1 MEGLIKQLKKHLV
14 SKIQNMKIT
23 KFSGSLTVN
32 GKGVIKSI
40 TGHISAPYGDDFIII
55 IDDNTPLIVQI
66 NEIYTSMTSS
76 GVCIFT
82 LNEAISFDKR
92 FEIKCNH
99 NMVWGSVT
107 YITE

>member
-1 MEGLIKQLKKHLV
+1 MENLITKIKKNLV
-14 SKIQNMKIT
+14 SKIQSIRIT
-23 KFSGSLTVN
+23 KFNNLLTVN

-40 TGHISAPYGDDFIII
+40 TGHIGVPYGDDFIII

-66 NEIYTSMTSS
+66 NEIYTSMTAS

-107 YITE
+107 YTIE

>member
-23 KFSGSLTVN
+23 KFNGSLTVN
-32 GKGVIKSI
+32 GKGMIKSV
-40 TGHISAPYGDDFIII
+40 TGHIASPYGDDFIII
-55 IDDNTPLIVQI
+55 IDDESPLVIKI

-82 LNEAISFDKR
+82 LNEAIPFDKR
-92 FEIKCNH
+92 FEIKSNH
-99 NMVWGSVT
+99 SQVWGSVT

>member
-32 GKGVIKSI
+32 GKGMIKSV
-40 TGHISAPYGDDFIII
+40 TGHIASPYGDDFIII
-55 IDDNTPLIVQI
+55 IDGESPLVIKI

-82 LNEAISFDKR
+82 LNETIPFDKR
-92 FEIKCNH
+92 FEIKSNH
-99 NMVWGSVT
+99 SQVWGSVT

>member
-1 MEGLIKQLKKHLV
+1 MEGLIKQIKKHLV
-14 SKIQNMKIT
+14 SNIKNIKIT
-23 KFSGSLTVN
+23 KFSNSLTVT

-40 TGHISAPYGDDFIII
+40 TGHISAPYGDNFIII
-55 IDDNTPLIVQI
+55 IDDEAPLALQI

-76 GVCIFT
+76 GVCVFT

-92 FEIKCNH
+92 FEIKCYR

-107 YITE
+107 YTTE